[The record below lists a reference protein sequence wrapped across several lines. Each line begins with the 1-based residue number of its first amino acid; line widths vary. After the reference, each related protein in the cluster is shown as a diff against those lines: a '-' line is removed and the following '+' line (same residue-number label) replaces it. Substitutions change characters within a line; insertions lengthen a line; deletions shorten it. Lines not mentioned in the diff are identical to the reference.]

1 MLKRPRRGMV
11 LITTMLTLVIV
22 IMLVSSVVHSNI
34 GNLRLGAAFSVR
46 EMALMAAQSGVQY
59 AVTRLQSDPFWVGD
73 PDENELFKMEGKI
86 PGLTVSESKGNIY
99 GRVETSNGH
108 VSFFRIKFNYEDDLS
123 SSAEDGEAL
132 ARGLDAIK
140 NSDNPIPSPFVS
152 VNNLYSNSATT
163 VYLARPDGTLEVEK
177 VKQKHGSGSLAVP
190 ESLRKDAYELP
201 ASTCALIVEGF
212 AGNSLRGFT
221 IEDFVKLQNEKNS
234 PLAGSAQIYQTS
246 DLARRI
252 VEVYLKANYEEDS
265 IDAVAYAAGDL
276 ASISE
281 ELTTEAANGA
291 GSANIYA
298 RNDIDIFSNKINMGN
313 NKLRYGGLINVE
325 GLNSTAAPDYNGS
338 KLTTLSDDDIRAVS
352 WEEVKKAKY
361 DDKHTLDAGYYVF
374 KRIYKHKE
382 DGNYAWKDG
391 RTELFYYPTYEAYM
405 DNKDRCIEGGP
416 ESNLTYKSNY
426 KVSYDSDSGPMG
438 HWFFF
443 KHRDW
448 RKGGREQLR
457 TLAGGRVVV
466 DLENASLSINGDVN
480 IVSKDGESTDFVV
493 TFEQGQV
500 KGATVPRPM
509 LAFTTPNEKDPDPI
523 VTFDS
528 EKYGGTGNINIQ
540 GG

>member
-46 EMALMAAQSGVQY
+46 EMALMAAHSGVQY

-73 PDENELFKMEGKI
+73 PDENELFKMEGEI

-99 GRVETSNGH
+99 GRVETSSGH

-177 VKQKHGSGSLAVP
+177 VKQKHGSESLAVP
-190 ESLRKDAYELP
+190 ESLRKDSYELP

-252 VEVYLKANYEEDS
+252 VEVYLKANYE
-265 IDAVAYAAGDL
+265 
-276 ASISE
+276 
-281 ELTTEAANGA
+281 
-291 GSANIYA
+291 
-298 RNDIDIFSNKINMGN
+298 
-313 NKLRYGGLINVE
+313 
-325 GLNSTAAPDYNGS
+325 
-338 KLTTLSDDDIRAVS
+338 
-352 WEEVKKAKY
+352 
-361 DDKHTLDAGYYVF
+361 
-374 KRIYKHKE
+374 
-382 DGNYAWKDG
+382 
-391 RTELFYYPTYEAYM
+391 
-405 DNKDRCIEGGP
+405 
-416 ESNLTYKSNY
+416 
-426 KVSYDSDSGPMG
+426 
-438 HWFFF
+438 
-443 KHRDW
+443 
-448 RKGGREQLR
+448 
-457 TLAGGRVVV
+457 
-466 DLENASLSINGDVN
+466 
-480 IVSKDGESTDFVV
+480 
-493 TFEQGQV
+493 
-500 KGATVPRPM
+500 
-509 LAFTTPNEKDPDPI
+509 
-523 VTFDS
+523 
-528 EKYGGTGNINIQ
+528 
-540 GG
+540 